1 MNQPLPINELRL
13 QIVNNRVTIDVFV
26 DGRWRR
32 IVETYHGGRTDHWI
46 SRGAMEI
53 GHFGTT
59 DVTAEY
65 QTQEGEHE
73 P

>member
-1 MNQPLPINELRL
+1 MPEPLPISELRL
-13 QIVNNRVTIDVFV
+13 QIRGNNRVTIDVSV

-32 IVETYHGGRTDHWI
+32 ILETHHGGLTDHWL

-53 GHFGTT
+53 GHFGVE

-65 QTQEGEHE
+65 QTQEGEDE
-73 P
+73 